1 MRMVWWRSP
10 GTTSYS
16 RKSTVQSSAR
26 SARSIVQ
33 QHPEGYW
40 QAALEAHSEM
50 NAEYIVFNRFMELQ
64 PVCGDRRARRQ
75 SG

>member
-16 RKSTVQSSAR
+16 RK
-26 SARSIVQ
+26 

-40 QAALEAHSEM
+40 QAAPEAHSEM
-50 NAEYIVFNRFMELQ
+50 NAEYIVFNRFLELQ